1 MKSKK
6 KSPKPKIYR
15 KRGGGKEIDYDLDGP
30 LDTLYHSYVD
40 TEHLKQHVKD
50 LETRKDVLEKKLKD
64 EKQAYINIEDEIAKI
79 NEKEKQKNEEQ
90 QKSNEEKE
98 EKYKLA
104 DQKNS
109 QAALTSIKDGLIL
122 AKNGII
128 GCWTELK
135 NLIYYLGIFIKN
147 LWDKL
152 ITKIAAKL
160 GDTAAAIIDRIVKGL
175 GEGLRLFLKMII
187 LPLLFLIIIIV
198 LIWYGFTIFTRK
210 SNQSSSSD
218 GSTKHTFEFNIS
230 GLGNL
235 FSMPT
240 IDKSFL
246 DTSALKKL
254 VFPIPQYES
263 IIPEYSDKKLS
274 IWDKMGIDFSN
285 WFKTNPVTSRASDV
299 AGMVSNGAKSLLG
312 GGTQGNPTLRE
323 NNINGRIDNK
333 AFFETKYINPVLLKE
348 KKFVKENENI
358 EYNQTA
364 LSIAL
369 PEDLEWEF
377 DPKIYETKDIKK
389 VPDPLLADT
398 FDNQNIIIIPW
409 ERDDYDSQYKLK
421 CDNAYFKGSKEKANI
436 LINSTTE
443 NNTCVFNN
451 NQKPVVYKDA
461 KERDTKAG
469 DLSIYTTLKV

>member
-1 MKSKK
+1 MRSKK
-6 KSPKPKIYR
+6 KSPKPRIYK
-15 KRGGGKEIDYDLDGP
+15 KRGGKEIDYDLDGP

-40 TEHLKQHVKD
+40 NEHLNQHVKD
-50 LETRKDVLEKKLKD
+50 LKIRKDELEKNLKD
-64 EKQAYINIEDEIAKI
+64 QKEAYKDIEDEIAKI
-79 NEKEKQKNEEQ
+79 NEDDKRKDEEQ

-98 EKYKLA
+98 EKNKLEE
-104 DQKNS
+104 QKNS
-109 QAALTSIKDGLIL
+109 NNALTSIKNGFIWLWSGFIWL
-122 AKNGII
+122 WTEFKNGVY
-128 GCWTELK
+128 W
-135 NLIYYLGIFIKN
+135 LGILIKN

-152 ITKIAAKL
+152 ISRIAARI
-160 GDTAAAIIDRIVKGL
+160 GDTAAGIIDRIVKGL
-175 GEGLRLFLKMII
+175 GEALRLFLKMII

-210 SNQSSSSD
+210 SNQSSSLD
-218 GSTKHTFEFNIS
+218 GSTKHTFEFNVS

-246 DTSALKKL
+246 DASALKKL
-254 VFPIPQYES
+254 VFPTPQYDS
-263 IIPEYSDKKLS
+263 IITNYDDMELS
-274 IWDKMGIDFSN
+274 IWDKMGADFSN
-285 WFKTNPVTSRASDV
+285 WFKTNPVTSAASDG
-299 AGMVSNGAKSLLG
+299 ANMFSNAVRSLG
-312 GGTQGNPTLRE
+312 GGTRVNPSLRE
-323 NNINGRIDNK
+323 DNMNGRIDNK
-333 AFFETKYINPVLLKE
+333 AFFETKYINPDLLKQ

-369 PEDLEWEF
+369 PEDLEWSF
-377 DPKIYETKDIKK
+377 DSKFYETKDIKK

-398 FDNQNIIIIPW
+398 FDKQNIIIIPW
-409 ERDDYDSQYKLK
+409 ERDDYDSQYNLK
-421 CDNAYFKGSKEKANI
+421 CDNAYFKESKEKANI

-461 KERDTKAG
+461 NERDTNAG
-469 DLSIYTTLKV
+469 DLSIYTPLKV

>member
-6 KSPKPKIYR
+6 KSPKPRIYK
-15 KRGGGKEIDYDLDGP
+15 KRGGKEIDYDLDGP

-40 TEHLKQHVKD
+40 KEHLKQHVKD
-50 LETRKDVLEKKLKD
+50 LKTRKDELEKKLEE
-64 EKQAYINIEDEIAKI
+64 EKLAYDDIEDEIAKI
-79 NEKEKQKNEEQ
+79 NKDDKRKDEEQ

-98 EKYKLA
+98 EKSKLYE
-104 DQKNS
+104 QKNS
-109 QAALTSIKDGLIL
+109 NNALTSIKNGFIS
-122 AKNGII
+122 AKDWII
-128 GCWTELK
+128 GLWTEFK
-135 NLIYYLGIFIKN
+135 NLVYYLGVFIKN

-152 ITKIAAKL
+152 ISRIAAKI
-160 GDTAAAIIDRIVKGL
+160 GDTAAGIIDRIVKGL
-175 GEGLRLFLKMII
+175 GEALRLFLKMII
-187 LPLLFLIIIIV
+187 LPLLFLVIIIV

-210 SNQSSSSD
+210 SNQSSSAD

-263 IIPEYSDKKLS
+263 IIPKYDDMELS
-274 IWDKMGIDFSN
+274 IWDKMVADLSN
-285 WFKTNPVTSRASDV
+285 WFKTNPVTSAASD
-299 AGMVSNGAKSLLG
+299 GANMFLNATGSLFG
-312 GGTQGNPTLRE
+312 GGTRVDPVLRQD
-323 NNINGRIDNK
+323 NINGRIDNK
-333 AFFETKYINPVLLKE
+333 AFFETKYINPELLKE

-369 PEDLEWEF
+369 PEDLEWSF
-377 DPKIYETKDIKK
+377 DSKFYETKDIKK

-398 FDNQNIIIIPW
+398 FDKQNIIIIPW

-451 NQKPVVYKDA
+451 NQKPVVYKDT
-461 KERDTKAG
+461 KERDTNAG
-469 DLSIYTTLKV
+469 DLSIYTPLKV